1 MCMYR
6 THHRP
11 ALRLTTMFIVVA
23 MLFAPTA
30 SLASCCC
37 VLAKVGQ
44 AVGLSAGGCGDHN
57 DVASC
62 CVSPALE
69 TAPTPQS
76 CCIGRTGVQSVPSNC
91 DCEQSCCD
99 GVSIPT
105 VAITTDNDSPR
116 SAHNM
121 ASDSPYLFASYDFI
135 PASSK
140 FGIDHSFRFLSA
152 PHRCATLC
160 RWLN

>member
-23 MLFAPTA
+23 MLFASTA

-44 AVGLSAGGCGDHN
+44 AVGLSAGGCCDHN

-62 CVSPALE
+62 CASSALE
-69 TAPTPQS
+69 TAPTSQS
-76 CCIGRTGVQSVPSNC
+76 WCSGQTGGQSVPIKCN
-91 DCEQSCCD
+91 CEQSCCD
-99 GVSIPT
+99 GVSVLN
-105 VAITTDNDSPR
+105 VAITTVKDSPR
-116 SAHNM
+116 FVQEM
-121 ASDSPYLFASYDFI
+121 GFDTPCLFTSYDFI
-135 PASSK
+135 PSSSK
-140 FGIDHSFRFLSA
+140 FGVDHTLRFLSA